1 MSFFIMSPAFT
12 PTLWE
17 RSPTLMASD
26 IFITLF
32 AAFGTVISVF
42 LSSLSLEGGLTLLN
56 FSSLSNLLRLPKG
69 PLFSYCFFLAG
80 FSWAVIFISFLMCI
94 CLSSGIPAGGTEVSG
109 TTTGPVPAIWSISF
123 NPAAVV
129 SAAWTGTAVFSLSA
143 CRGAILPAFFPRQAD
158 KEKTA
163 VPDLPAVG
171 QSCQPSSLLRVLF
184 VPLALQPLLPL
195 LLQGLFL

>member
-1 MSFFIMSPAFT
+1 MSFFIISPAFT
-12 PTLWE
+12 PTLCE

-94 CLSSGIPAGGTEVSG
+94 CLSSGILAGGTEVSG

-123 NPAAVV
+123 NPAAVSNFFSVV
-129 SAAWTGTAVFSLSA
+129 SAAGTAGFAAVFSLSA
-143 CRGAILPAFFPRQAD
+143 CRGAILPTFFPLAGFICSSGAATSVIFAAAGTVSVSLAD
-158 KEKTA
+158 
-163 VPDLPAVG
+163 
-171 QSCQPSSLLRVLF
+171 SFPSAST
-184 VPLALQPLLPL
+184 
-195 LLQGLFL
+195 G

>member
-1 MSFFIMSPAFT
+1 MSFFIISPAFT
-12 PTLWE
+12 PTLRE

-80 FSWAVIFISFLMCI
+80 FSWAVIFISFQLF
-94 CLSSGIPAGGTEVSG
+94 LLQGQQVS
-109 TTTGPVPAIWSISF
+109 PQSF
-123 NPAAVV
+123 PY
-129 SAAWTGTAVFSLSA
+129 
-143 CRGAILPAFFPRQAD
+143 
-158 KEKTA
+158 
-163 VPDLPAVG
+163 LPAVG
-171 QSCQPSSLLRVLF
+171 RSCQPSSLLRVLF
-184 VPLALQPLLPL
+184 VLPALQPLLSL
-195 LLQGLFL
+195 LLQRLFPSL